1 MTERTPAVEDV
12 RVEEV
17 ISSIKAYDPVA
28 IVRATRD
35 TYEQE
40 DLYLYVYTDRDSV
53 DLLRH
58 VAGVTVRLSEEDDFH
73 VIVLPM
79 KRSEA
84 VFPQAM

>member
-1 MTERTPAVEDV
+1 MSEQTAAVEDV

-17 ISSIKAYDPVA
+17 ISSIKAYDPFA
-28 IVRATRD
+28 IVRVTRD

-58 VAGVTVRLSEEDDFH
+58 VTEVTIRLSVEDDFH

-84 VFPQAM
+84 VSS

>member
-1 MTERTPAVEDV
+1 MTERTATVEDV

-17 ISSIKAYDPVA
+17 ISSIKAYDPFA

-58 VAGVTVRLSEEDDFH
+58 VTEVTIRLSVEDDFH

-84 VFPQAM
+84 VSAGR